1 VVLLRP
7 DILHFVLSLKHNMSI
22 STEGDGY
29 VSEAASLDGYDG
41 YDPEL
46 DRISAP
52 PVPGSH
58 PIDRAKLETWKENA
72 LRLAGNERET
82 KRIRDFARDVRHI
95 SFEEFKAALA
105 SCFYTLNIYFPED
118 EYEYELTNKGEYIN
132 QEKGNSEP
140 WLKAL
145 VVHEGL
151 YTPPPPKVSFLN
163 GRERRAYK
171 AMREETLGRRFGKL
185 RLFVEDATYCGQT

>member
-1 VVLLRP
+1 
-7 DILHFVLSLKHNMSI
+7 MSI
-22 STEGDGY
+22 HTEDDGY

-41 YDPEL
+41 YDPEE

-72 LRLAGNERET
+72 LRLAETERER
-82 KRIRDFARDVRHI
+82 KLIRDFARDVRHI
-95 SFEEFKAALA
+95 SFDEFKATLAACFNALNL
-105 SCFYTLNIYFPED
+105 CFPED
-118 EYEYELTNKGEYIN
+118 EYEYGLANRGGYNVKE
-132 QEKGNSEP
+132 EKGNSEP

-151 YTPPPPKVSFLN
+151 YVTHQYCTP
-163 GRERRAYK
+163 GRQQDI
-171 AMREETLGRRFGKL
+171 LSSGIS
-185 RLFVEDATYCGQT
+185 